1 MSTDMW
7 RELGV
12 ARSFAQWK
20 YKRYGDPSVVA
31 RHSVLTTQIA
41 LRLHC
46 QKPKLFAMDTPPA
59 TAMPD
64 ALSELSGTF
73 PQRFKDAIG
82 EVIIGQQ
89 QVLELLVTALLCNG
103 HVLLTGV
110 PGLAKTML
118 VRCLAGLFQLSSNR
132 IQCTPDL
139 MPSDISGIEVLEETD
154 SRDRHFRF
162 IPGPVFTNLLLA
174 DEINRTSPRTQA
186 ALLQAMQEQQVTV
199 AGKTHD
205 LSRPFIVFATQ
216 NPIDSE
222 GTYPLPEAQLDRFLF
237 NIEIDY
243 PQFDEEV
250 EIAQLDLS
258 SHLTGTSAIFD
269 PEMLEALQAAAM
281 SVPIAPGLV
290 RAIVAVVRQSRPHE
304 SNLPEVRRFIEWGAG
319 VRASQYLVR
328 ASRAHAF
335 LKGDSAVR
343 LEHVESVAT
352 AVLRHRIIPNFVA
365 EAEGWTSERIVER
378 LLAHLPTLA

>member
-1 MSTDMW
+1 MSL
-7 RELGV
+7 E
-12 ARSFAQWK
+12 
-20 YKRYGDPSVVA
+20 
-31 RHSVLTTQIA
+31 
-41 LRLHC
+41 
-46 QKPKLFAMDTPPA
+46 PKLIVMDTPSATTDPA
-59 TAMPD
+59 
-64 ALSELSGTF
+64 ALAALAKSF
-73 PQRFKDAIG
+73 PQRFNAALG

-89 QVLELLVTALLCNG
+89 AVLELLVTALLCDG

-118 VRCLAGLFQLSSNR
+118 VRCLAGLFHLSSNR

-154 SRDRHFRF
+154 TRERHFRF

-186 ALLQAMQEQQVTV
+186 ALLQAMQERQVTV
-199 AGKTHD
+199 GGNTHD

-237 NIEIDY
+237 NIEIHY
-243 PQFDEEV
+243 PSLEDEV
-250 EIAQLDLS
+250 QIAQLDPS
-258 SHLTGTSAIFD
+258 AHAPEIPAIFD
-269 PEMLEALQAAAM
+269 PETLEALHSAAS
-281 SVPIAPGLV
+281 SVPIAPSLV
-290 RAIVAVVRQSRPHE
+290 KAIVALVRQSRPQD
-304 SNLPEVRRFIEWGAG
+304 STLPEVQRFVEWGAG
-319 VRASQYLVR
+319 VRASQFLVR
-328 ASRAHAF
+328 AARAHAL
-335 LKGDSAVR
+335 LKGAGAVR
-343 LEHVESVAT
+343 LEHVEAVAP

-365 EAEGWTSERIVER
+365 EAEGWTSERLVER

>member
-1 MSTDMW
+1 
-7 RELGV
+7 
-12 ARSFAQWK
+12 
-20 YKRYGDPSVVA
+20 
-31 RHSVLTTQIA
+31 
-41 LRLHC
+41 
-46 QKPKLFAMDTPPA
+46 MDTPPS
-59 TAMPD
+59 TTMP
-64 ALSELSGTF
+64 ASLSERSEHF
-73 PQRFKDAIG
+73 PQRFKDAMG

-89 QVLELLVTALLCNG
+89 QVLELLVTALLCDG

-139 MPSDISGIEVLEETD
+139 MPSDISGIEVLEETVA
-154 SRDRHFRF
+154 RERHFRF

-186 ALLQAMQEQQVTV
+186 ALLQAMQERQVTV
-199 AGKTHD
+199 AGKTHT
-205 LSRPFIVFATQ
+205 LNRPFIVFATQ

-237 NIEIDY
+237 NIEIAY
-243 PQFDEEV
+243 PEFDEEV
-250 EIAQLDLS
+250 QIAQLELS
-258 SHLTGTSAIFD
+258 AYSNETPAIFD
-269 PEMLEALQAAAM
+269 PEMLETLHSSAM
-281 SVPIAPGLV
+281 SMPIAPSLV
-290 RAIVAVVRQSRPHE
+290 KAIVTVVRQSRPQE
-304 SNLPEVRRFIEWGAG
+304 SSLPEVQRFVEWGAG

-328 ASRAHAF
+328 AARAHAF
-335 LKGDSAVR
+335 LKGDAAVR
-343 LEHVESVAT
+343 LEHVSAVAA

-365 EAEGWTSERIVER
+365 EAEGWTSERIVAR